1 MRTGLIDSGFYYT
14 LNWSTMTNK
23 RHHDTNRRYFNQA
36 CTLVKSTNESIL
48 VAMTSGTDE
57 YGLDL
62 VDVKPSGS
70 FNSWSK
76 ISDKLPEEIGKSNG
90 LAFSQLLS
98 VNNGN
103 ELLLYGGQIGNQIF
117 DGIYKF
123 YFASKTWLQVG
134 KMKFPR
140 SAHVVIPVHDLSC
153 PKND

>member
-1 MRTGLIDSGFYYT
+1 MISKKHQDRNI
-14 LNWSTMTNK
+14 
-23 RHHDTNRRYFNQA
+23 RRYYQSCA
-36 CTLVKSTNESIL
+36 LVKSTNESIQ
-48 VAMTSGTDE
+48 VAMTSGTSD

-62 VDVKPSGS
+62 VDIKPSGS

-76 ISDKLPEEIGKSNG
+76 ISDRLPEEIGKSNG
-90 LAFSQLLS
+90 LAFSQLLT
-98 VNNGN
+98 VNNGT

-140 SAHVVIPVHDLSC
+140 SAHVVIPVHNLSC
-153 PKND
+153 PKK